1 MQLVSPLPHGTR
13 RAGFIWLLLAAS
25 LPAGLRADGAAFVAP
40 TPPPEVVVAAPATAS
55 DAARL
60 LNQATFGP
68 TDDLLAQAQAKG
80 VAGFLHHQIKKVPAT
95 SHVAILQ
102 QLGVDPNE
110 TDARIATIP
119 WWQNAVNAPDQL
131 RQRVAFA
138 LSEIMVVSAIGP
150 NEGPYGLSGYMDIL
164 CRDAFGTFR
173 QLLEDV
179 TLSPEMGTYLNM
191 RRNDAGNP
199 VKGTHPNENYARE
212 VMQLFTI
219 GLNQLN
225 PDGSPQLDANGQ
237 PIPTYTQTD
246 VTSFARVY
254 TGWNYAP
261 AAGQAPSWTASA
273 NWLAPMVPVPGHH
286 DTAAKTLLN
295 GVTLPAGGTA
305 QGDLDAALDNLAN
318 HPNVGPFFCR
328 LLIQRLVTSNP
339 SPGYVYR
346 VASVFNDDGDGVRG
360 NLAAVVKAILTDYDA
375 RSPDLA
381 GARSYGKE
389 REPVVRVASLL
400 RAFHATTP
408 GGQFQLLDTDGYLGQ
423 TPLRAPSVFNFFQ
436 SGYTPP
442 GRLAAHGLAAP
453 EFELTNTSTALTTAN
468 YLRYLI
474 YGHIG
479 TGDSAISLDLS
490 AVQALADSP
499 SGMTA
504 YLNTLLMAGQMSSD
518 MQSTLTTAISA
529 ISAKNPL
536 ERAESAVQIVVTSPE
551 YLIQR

>member
-1 MQLVSPLPHGTR
+1 MQLASPLPRVTR
-13 RAGFIWLLLAAS
+13 RLGFIWLLLIAS
-25 LPAGLRADGAAFVAP
+25 RPIVLRADGSTFVAP

-55 DAARL
+55 DATRL

-68 TDDLLAQAQAKG
+68 TDDLLAQAQSKG
-80 VAGFLHHQIKKVPAT
+80 VAGFIHHQIKKVPAT
-95 SHVAILQ
+95 SHVVILQ

-110 TDARIATIP
+110 KDARIATIP

-138 LSEIMVVSAIGP
+138 LSEIMVVSAVGP
-150 NEGPYGLSGYMDIL
+150 NEGPYGLSGYMDTL

-199 VKGTHPNENYARE
+199 VTGTHPNENYARE

-225 PDGSPQLDANGQ
+225 PDGSLQLDANGQ
-237 PIPTYTQTD
+237 PIPTYTQDD

-254 TGWNYAP
+254 TGWNFAP
-261 AAGQAPSWTASA
+261 AAGQAPSWNALA
-273 NWLAPMVPVPGHH
+273 NWLVPMVPVPGHH
-286 DTAAKTLLN
+286 DTSAKTLLN
-295 GVTLPAGGTA
+295 GTAIPAGGTA

-346 VASVFNDDGDGVRG
+346 VANVFNDDGSGVRG

-436 SGYTPP
+436 SGYTPL
-442 GRLAAHGLAAP
+442 GRLANHGLAAP
-453 EFELTNTSTALTTAN
+453 EFELTNTSTAITTAN

-474 YGHIG
+474 YDHIG
-479 TGDSAISLDLS
+479 TGDTAISLDLS
-490 AVQALADSP
+490 AVQALAGSP
-499 SGMTA
+499 SEMTA

-518 MQSTLTTAISA
+518 MQTTLTTAITA
-529 ISAKNPL
+529 ISARNPL
-536 ERAESAVQIVVTSPE
+536 ERARSAVQIVVTSSE